1 MINVLITGA
10 DGQLGTSIIDFKD
23 HFTNYNI
30 IPTDRDVFDISNLQ
44 GMVEFINGKNIDYI
58 INCAAYTNVDKAE
71 KDVDAAY
78 KINYLGVSHLTTL
91 CKENNIKLVHVST
104 DYVFDGKSCVPLKEC
119 DSTNPIG
126 VYGKSKRKGEISII
140 DSDVEY
146 LIIRTSW
153 LYSEHGHNFV
163 KSIIRL
169 SSEKDKL
176 TMIADQAGTPTYA
189 KDLALTILKLLP
201 LINEENKGIYH
212 YSNEGIASWYDF
224 AMEIISLSNIECELV
239 PIETKDYKTLAQ
251 RPSYSVLNKRK
262 IKEVFNIDI
271 LYWKNSLSK
280 CIKLIYES

>member
-10 DGQLGTSIIDFKD
+10 DGQLGISIIDFKD
-23 HFTNYNI
+23 HFPNYNI
-30 IPTDRDVFDISNLQ
+30 IPTDRDIFDISNLE
-44 GMVEFINGKNIDYI
+44 GMVEFINGKNVDYI
-58 INCAAYTNVDKAE
+58 INCAGYTNVDKAE
-71 KDVDAAY
+71 EDDDVVY

-104 DYVFDGKSCVPLKEC
+104 DYVFDGKSCVPLKES

-140 DSDVEY
+140 DSDIEY

-169 SSEKDKL
+169 SSEKNKL
-176 TMIADQAGTPTYA
+176 NIIADQVGTPTYA

-201 LINEENKGIYH
+201 LINAENKGIYH

-251 RPSYSVLNKRK
+251 RPSYSVLNKHK

-271 LYWKNSLSK
+271 LYWKKSLSK
-280 CIKLIYES
+280 CIKLMYES

>member
-30 IPTDRDVFDISNLQ
+30 IPTDRDVFDISKLQ
-44 GMVEFINGKNIDYI
+44 GMVEFINGKNINYI

-71 KDVDAAY
+71 EDVDAAY
-78 KINYLGVSHLTTL
+78 KINYLSVSHLTTL

-104 DYVFDGKSCVPLKEC
+104 DYVFDGKSCVPLKES

-126 VYGKSKRKGEISII
+126 VYGESKRKGEISII

-169 SSEKDKL
+169 SGEKDKL

-201 LINEENKGIYH
+201 LINAENKGIYH

>member
-10 DGQLGTSIIDFKD
+10 DGQLGISIIDFKD
-23 HFTNYNI
+23 HFPNYNI
-30 IPTDRDVFDISNLQ
+30 IPTDRDIFDISNLE
-44 GMVEFINGKNIDYI
+44 GMVEFINGKNVDYI
-58 INCAAYTNVDKAE
+58 INCAGYTNVDKAE
-71 KDVDAAY
+71 EDDDVVY

-104 DYVFDGKSCVPLKEC
+104 DYVFDGKSCVPLKES

-140 DSDVEY
+140 DSDIEY

-169 SSEKDKL
+169 SSEKNKL
-176 TMIADQAGTPTYA
+176 NIIADQVGTPTYA

-201 LINEENKGIYH
+201 LINAENKGIYH
-212 YSNEGIASWYDF
+212 YSNEGICSWFDF
-224 AMEIISLSNIECELV
+224 TKAIFELKKLSTKVI
-239 PIETKDYKTLAQ
+239 PIKGFQYPTAAK
-251 RPSYSVLNKRK
+251 RPFFSVLNTSK
-262 IKEVFNIDI
+262 IKNKFDI
-271 LYWKNSLSK
+271 EIPYWRTSLTKS
-280 CIKLIYES
+280 IN